1 MAADNKCRE
10 DMKRQIIFRGK
21 RLDNGEWVEGYFVRL
36 GEGAI
41 IITASTLGPDLLDD
55 CDHALEYR
63 VDEFAPVNPET
74 VGQWTGLT
82 DSKGKRIFEGDII
95 ECISSDGTPIRHCIQ
110 FNAECGHLSQ
120 YIIDR
125 GGTDEMYEA
134 GAISQRYIDR
144 FDKYVIS
151 NIYDIM
157 RIDTSEAVQATKSLW
172 QSCEMASSMIREFGK
187 EVEEIKESRHE

>member
-1 MAADNKCRE
+1 
-10 DMKRQIIFRGK
+10 
-21 RLDNGEWVEGYFVRL
+21 
-36 GEGAI
+36 
-41 IITASTLGPDLLDD
+41 
-55 CDHALEYR
+55 
-63 VDEFAPVNPET
+63 
-74 VGQWTGLT
+74 
-82 DSKGKRIFEGDII
+82 
-95 ECISSDGTPIRHCIQ
+95 
-110 FNAECGHLSQ
+110 
-120 YIIDR
+120 
-125 GGTDEMYEA
+125 MYEA

>member
-1 MAADNKCRE
+1 M
-10 DMKRQIIFRGK
+10 RQIIFRGK
-21 RLDNGEWVEGYFVRL
+21 SLYINEWVYGDLVHIS
-36 GEGAI
+36 GGTI
-41 IITASTLGPDLLDD
+41 IITSQEEGPVLPDN

-63 VDEFAPVNPET
+63 VDEFAPVDPET

-125 GGTDEMYEA
+125 GGLDDLHEA
-134 GAISQRYIDR
+134 GSIWQGYIDE
-144 FDKYVIS
+144 FNKYVIG
-151 NIYDIM
+151 NVFDNP
-157 RIDTSEAVQATKSLW
+157 EKL
-172 QSCEMASSMIREFGK
+172 K
-187 EVEEIKESRHE
+187 

>member
-1 MAADNKCRE
+1 M
-10 DMKRQIIFRGK
+10 RQIIFRGK
-21 RLDNGEWVEGYFVRL
+21 RLDNGEWVEGSPLYNALGMCYFVL
-36 GEGAI
+36 GLSDNSETGI
-41 IITASTLGPDLLDD
+41 ISLR
-55 CDHALEYR
+55 YVR
-63 VDEFAPVNPET
+63 VDPET
-74 VGQWTGLT
+74 VGQWTGLI
-82 DSKGKRIFEGDII
+82 DSKGKCIFEGDII

-187 EVEEIKESRHE
+187 ELEEIKESRHE

>member
-1 MAADNKCRE
+1 
-10 DMKRQIIFRGK
+10 MKRPILFRGK
-21 RLDNGEWVEGYFVRL
+21 SLYKGEWVYGDLVHIS
-36 GEGAI
+36 GGTI
-41 IITASTLGPDLLDD
+41 IITSQEEGPVLPDD

-63 VDEFAPVNPET
+63 IDEFAPVDHET
-74 VGQWTGLT
+74 VGQWTGLI
-82 DSKGKRIFEGDII
+82 DSKGKCIFEGDII

-125 GGTDEMYEA
+125 GVTDEMYEA